1 MAKQRKVQKKRKQNM
16 PKARKP
22 VKATRFKVEK
32 TEKKQPLIKKAK
44 VEKQP
49 LTKFQRI
56 RLIRRIT
63 LITFFTVLAIG
74 LWWIISSCRVTTV
87 YVDGNIHYTN
97 DEITAMVTEGRFGNN
112 TLYLFAKY
120 CNKEIKGVPFI
131 ETMSV
136 SIESKDTIRI
146 TVYEKSLA
154 GYVEYLGN
162 YMYFDKDGYVVECS
176 TIKTEGIPQV
186 LGLHFDHVILYEK
199 LPIENEQ
206 VFQEILSISQ
216 MLVKY
221 DLQTDKIYFDEDMNL
236 SLYFGEARVDFG
248 NDIYLEEKL
257 MVLPDILPK
266 LEGKKGLLDLSD
278 YQKGDTITFQQK

>member
-1 MAKQRKVQKKRKQNM
+1 MAKQKSVQKNRKQNM
-16 PKARKP
+16 PKAGRA
-22 VKATRFKVEK
+22 VKTGKD
-32 TEKKQPLIKKAK
+32 AK
-44 VEKQP
+44 F
-49 LTKFQRI
+49 TKFQRI
-56 RLIRRIT
+56 RLIRRVT
-63 LITFFTVLAIG
+63 LATLLLVVFIG
-74 LWWIISSCRVTTV
+74 LWWIISRCTVTTV

-97 DEITAMVTEGRFGNN
+97 DEITAMVTEGRFGKN

-120 CNKEIKGVPFI
+120 RNKEIKDVPFI

-136 SIESKDTIRI
+136 SIESNDTIRI
-146 TVYEKSLA
+146 TVYEKTLA

-176 TIKTEGIPQV
+176 AIKTEGIPQV

-199 LPIENEQ
+199 LPVENEQ

-221 DLQTDKIYFDEDMNL
+221 DLETDKIYFDDDMNL

-278 YQKGDTITFQQK
+278 YKKGDTITFQQK

>member
-1 MAKQRKVQKKRKQNM
+1 MAKQKSVQKNRKQNM
-16 PKARKP
+16 PK
-22 VKATRFKVEK
+22 
-32 TEKKQPLIKKAK
+32 
-44 VEKQP
+44 

-63 LITFFTVLAIG
+63 LATLLLVVFIG
-74 LWWIISSCRVTTV
+74 LWWIISRCTVTTV

-97 DEITAMVTEGRFGNN
+97 DEIMAMVTEGRFGKN

-120 CNKEIKGVPFI
+120 RNKEIKDVPFI

-136 SIESKDTIRI
+136 SIESNDTIRI
-146 TVYEKSLA
+146 TVYEKTLA

-221 DLQTDKIYFDEDMNL
+221 DLETDKIYFDEDMNL

-278 YQKGDTITFQQK
+278 YKKGDTITFQQK

>member
-1 MAKQRKVQKKRKQNM
+1 M
-16 PKARKP
+16 PKTGKP
-22 VKATRFKVEK
+22 VKTTHFTVEK
-32 TEKKQPLIKKAK
+32 TAKKLPSVQKPKQEKK
-44 VEKQP
+44 P

-63 LITFFTVLAIG
+63 LITFFSVLAIG
-74 LWWIISSCRVTTV
+74 LWWIVSRCTVTTV
-87 YVDGNIHYTN
+87 YVDGNIHYSN

-120 CNKEIKGVPFI
+120 RNKEIKDVPFI

-146 TVYEKSLA
+146 TVYEKTLA

-199 LPIENEQ
+199 LPIDNEQ
-206 VFQEILSISQ
+206 IFQEILSISQ

-266 LEGKKGLLDLSD
+266 LEGKKGLLDLSN
-278 YQKGDTITFQQK
+278 YKKGDTITFQQNK

>member
-1 MAKQRKVQKKRKQNM
+1 MAKQKSVQKNRKQNM
-16 PKARKP
+16 PKAGRAVKKRKD
-22 VKATRFKVEK
+22 
-32 TEKKQPLIKKAK
+32 AK
-44 VEKQP
+44 

-56 RLIRRIT
+56 RLIRRVT
-63 LITFFTVLAIG
+63 LATLLLVVFIG
-74 LWWIISSCRVTTV
+74 LWWIISRCTVTTV

-97 DEITAMVTEGRFGNN
+97 DEITAMVTEGRFGKN

-120 CNKEIKGVPFI
+120 RNKEIKDVPFI

-136 SIESKDTIRI
+136 SIESNDTIRI
-146 TVYEKSLA
+146 TVYEKTLA

-199 LPIENEQ
+199 LPVENEQ

-221 DLQTDKIYFDEDMNL
+221 DLETDKIYFDEDMNL

-278 YQKGDTITFQQK
+278 YKKGDTITFQQK